1 MDIIVK
7 HTWVDFFTELAD
19 KIRPYRGRGEEL
31 IDKIDAVYKYAQETN
46 AKLKNNLSKSQ
57 LDKFEVDYN
66 QVDPITIFGVIN
78 RGLTEPNR
86 IALCKGFKT
95 VFAMSAPIPTD
106 FNGIP
111 VMQNQ
116 QSWLLANDYDL
127 WDIFEAAMDLSDHG
141 TDRERFIQLFD
152 AYHAKHTGIRYLTF
166 GLFWSR
172 PYFFAPLDSNSESFI
187 KKTFPEVFS
196 FDIHSMTGEQYLN
209 ICTELK
215 KAYHQHESINDHIL
229 MSIAA
234 FASCYSFIFQCNPK
248 VYDINTALQ
257 ELDKITYSVN
267 KNYVRKMLPYMNVYI
282 WESGADGGI
291 IAKAITTSD
300 AGTYNDPN
308 GDQYYKSSPPESL
321 TENRVWIQFTNIP
334 EIKISRDVIK
344 RHPVLKDLTIL
355 KFAQGTTFP
364 VSEDQA
370 NAIEEILAG
379 KYIEPDPSAVSDE
392 SPDSSYAGT
401 EMRST
406 HYWLYSPGDSASIW
420 DECYENGIMAIG
432 WDNIGDLQQY
442 DSKEQMKQAMK
453 DRINPE
459 YSWKNAAHAT
469 WQFCNE
475 IQPGDVIFAK
485 KGRNT
490 IIGKGVVT
498 SGYTFDPSREHYLN
512 VRNVDWTD
520 QGEWPHP
527 GKAALKSL
535 TDITAYTDY
544 VEKLNALFESETEET
559 EENIEV
565 DYPPYTAEDFLKT
578 VYMDSSS
585 YETLVSL
592 VRTKKNVI
600 LQGAP
605 GVGKTYAA
613 KRLAYSMMGVKD
625 QDRVSMI
632 QFHQSYSYEDF
643 IQGFRPTE
651 SGYELKNGVF
661 YNFCKRAEIDSDNE
675 YFFIIDEINRGNL
688 SKIFGELFMLIENDK
703 RGIELQLLYSD
714 ELFSIPKNVYIIGM
728 MNTADRSLAMLDY
741 ALRRR
746 FAFFEMK
753 PGFNTEGFQA
763 YRKAL
768 NNPSFDKLIDCIDRL
783 NAAIASDDSLGEGF
797 CVGHSYFCNFK
808 EIDDQALSSIVEYEI
823 IPLLKEYWFDD
834 PVKVKNWS
842 NDLRSSIK

>member
-1 MDIIVK
+1 MEIIVK
-7 HTWVDFFTELAD
+7 HTWVDYFTELAD

-31 IDKIDAVYKYAQETN
+31 VDKIDAVYKYAQETN
-46 AKLKNNLSKSQ
+46 AKLKNNLSRNQ
-57 LDKFEVDYN
+57 LDKFDVDYN
-66 QVDPITIFGVIN
+66 QVDPITVFGVIN

-95 VFAMSAPIPTD
+95 VFEMSADVPTD

-111 VMQNQ
+111 VLQNQ
-116 QSWLLANDYDL
+116 QSWLLAKDYDL
-127 WDIFEAAMDLSDHG
+127 WDIFETAINYADQG
-141 TDRERFIQLFD
+141 TGRDRFIRLFD
-152 AYHAKHTGIRYLTF
+152 DYHDKHIGIRYLTF

-172 PYFFAPLDSNSESFI
+172 PYCFAPLDSNSESFI
-187 KKTFPEVFS
+187 KKTFPDVFS
-196 FDIHSMTGEQYLN
+196 FDIHSMNGEQYLN
-209 ICTELK
+209 LCENIKYAYLK
-215 KAYHQHESINDHIL
+215 HDSIKDHIL

-234 FASCYSFIFQCNPK
+234 FASSYSFIFQCNPSY
-248 VYDINTALQ
+248 YDIDSAIHSL
-257 ELDKITYSVN
+257 EKMAYSVN
-267 KNYVRKMLPYMNVYI
+267 KPYIHKILPFMTVYI
-282 WESGADGGI
+282 WKSGKEGGI
-291 IAKAITTSD
+291 IAKAMTITDVASYD
-300 AGTYNDPN
+300 DPVS
-308 GDQYYKSSPPESL
+308 DQYYLVAPNSKL
-321 TENRVWIQFTNIP
+321 DENKVWIQFLDVP
-334 EIKISRDVIK
+334 DAVISRETLK
-344 RHPVLKDLTIL
+344 NHPVLKNLTIL
-355 KFAQGTTFP
+355 KAPQGTTFP
-364 VSEDQA
+364 VTEEQA
-370 NAIEEILAG
+370 AAIEDILAG
-379 KYIEPDPSAVSDE
+379 KYIEPDPTEIPEDSS
-392 SPDSSYAGT
+392 DSSYAGT

-475 IQPGDVIFAK
+475 VQPGDIIFAK

-490 IIGKGVVT
+490 IIGRGVVT
-498 SGYTFDPSREHYLN
+498 SGYFFDPSREHYLN

-520 QGEWPHP
+520 HGEWPHP

-535 TDITAYTDY
+535 TDITAYIDY
-544 VEKLNALFESETEET
+544 VEKLNALFESEKEE
-559 EENIEV
+559 EEEKIDVE
-565 DYPPYTAEDFLKT
+565 YPPYTAEDFLKT
-578 VYMDSSS
+578 VYMDSNS

-728 MNTADRSLAMLDY
+728 MNTADRSLALLDY

-753 PGFNTEGFQA
+753 PGFDTAGFKD
-763 YRKAL
+763 YRTGLA
-768 NNPSFDKLIDCIDRL
+768 NSSFDKLIDCIERL

-797 CVGHSYFCNFK
+797 CIGHSYFCNLK
-808 EIDDQALSSIVEYEI
+808 DTDEHSLSSIVEYEI

-834 PVKVKNWS
+834 PVKVKNWT
-842 NDLRSSIK
+842 NDLRSSIQ